1 MDEYQTVVSV
11 GELMVKEKVITEVGM
26 RLLRNNV
33 FEDMLLE
40 TPEAKTRVA
49 IYMTIVVNMVVL
61 YGGYVEEN
69 KLERD
74 KFDVL
79 RKVALKFMEVL
90 PALLRTL
97 SDKYLETYHGAKV
110 ASFTQ
115 GQKFDE
121 YFPLPPEDQKLIDSV
136 QGAKEI
142 HS

>member
-1 MDEYQTVVSV
+1 MHLIFRVTELQSTGFTRA
-11 GELMVKEKVITEVGM
+11 GELMVIQRLSTEGFERWGFELNELRLEK
-26 RLLRNNV
+26 
-33 FEDMLLE
+33 
-40 TPEAKTRVA
+40 
-49 IYMTIVVNMVVL
+49 
-61 YGGYVEEN
+61 
-69 KLERD
+69 D

-90 PALLRTL
+90 PNLLRTL

-136 QGAKEI
+136 QCAKEI